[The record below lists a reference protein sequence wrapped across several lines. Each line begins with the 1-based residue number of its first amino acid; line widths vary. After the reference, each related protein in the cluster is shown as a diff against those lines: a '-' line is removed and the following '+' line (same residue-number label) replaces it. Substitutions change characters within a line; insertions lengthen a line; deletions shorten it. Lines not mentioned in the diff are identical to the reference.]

1 MYRFGLF
8 AYVLNNYNQN
18 YTCDDEKLLRLYLCI
33 LTGVHIIMCLIEVVV
48 IMISAR
54 GTMANPAPRKNIS
67 TTLYIETVVFV
78 FKFTWD
84 IIGVLWAFDSSID
97 CPTSHPILVL
107 TRSVL
112 IWNLLT
118 SVVMAV
124 YALVR
129 IAICRLPCVGPDT
142 KYEQLADSLSS
153 GGHGLLA
160 LSSRELHKHRQRDKA
175 WKWRLEWLCCCLR
188 LGEKQRGVYAEVA
201 TVMADSFTYFRGY
214 VPSDVAAGIA
224 LMAMEQS
231 VEKVNT
237 VLVTCTT

>member
-1 MYRFGLF
+1 MCRFCLF
-8 AYVLNNYNQN
+8 GYVLNTYNRS

-33 LTGVHIIMCLIEVVV
+33 LTGIHIIMCLIEMMV

-67 TTLYIETVVFV
+67 TTLYIETAVFV

-84 IIGVLWAFDSSID
+84 IIGVLWAFDPSID

-107 TRSVL
+107 TRFVL

-118 SVVMAV
+118 SVAMAL
-124 YALVR
+124 YAFVR

-142 KYEQLADSLSS
+142 KLAGSLSTD
-153 GGHGLLA
+153 GHGLLA

-188 LGEKQRGVYAEVA
+188 LREKQKSVYAEVA
-201 TVMADSFTYFRGY
+201 TVMADTFTHFRGY

-231 VEKVNT
+231 AEKVHC
-237 VLVTCTT
+237 TCTCTCTL